1 MKIVWTV
8 PALRDL
14 TAARA
19 YIARENPVAATQQVS
34 LILKAVAQL
43 PMFPESARPGRR
55 AGTRELVIPN
65 TPFLVPYRI
74 RGEVIE
80 VLRVLHGRQA
90 WPETL

>member
-1 MKIVWTV
+1 MRIAWTA

-19 YIARENPVAATQQVS
+19 YIARENPTAAAQQVT
-34 LILKAVAQL
+34 LILRAVAQL
-43 PMFPESARPGRR
+43 ALFPESARAGRW
-55 AGTRELVIPN
+55 AGTRELVVPN

-74 RGEVIE
+74 RGETVE
-80 VLRVLHGRQA
+80 VLRVLHGRQS

>member
-1 MKIVWTV
+1 MKIAWTA

-19 YIARENPVAATQQVS
+19 HIARDNPTAATQQVS

-55 AGTRELVIPN
+55 AGTRERVVPN
-65 TPFLVPYRI
+65 TPFLVPYPI
-74 RGEVIE
+74 RGEAIE
-80 VLRVLHGRQA
+80 VLRVLHGRQS